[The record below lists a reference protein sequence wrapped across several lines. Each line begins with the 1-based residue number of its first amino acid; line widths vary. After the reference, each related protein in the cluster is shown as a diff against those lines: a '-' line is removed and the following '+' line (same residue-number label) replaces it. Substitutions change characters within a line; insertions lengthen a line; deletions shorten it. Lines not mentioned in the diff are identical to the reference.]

1 MFGTLFFWQ
10 NYFSQEISQ
19 VIFLQVLQ
27 KSSIFAAEFQKITAM
42 RKSFILLMACLV
54 FSATRAQTIA
64 YPALPNEVCA
74 KAWNNYRKADVL
86 WKTGWGLFISGAVG
100 TTACSIGTIATL
112 YKHEMTPAELATNR
126 SCFSLAIVS
135 CGVLAASVPCLI
147 VGQVRRKNAM
157 RTINEYQCAPD
168 LTCDE
173 LRLSYKRA
181 NDTWKAGW
189 GLFGSGLGLLI
200 VGISLTFTENNT
212 MLNAGLGLIS
222 IGSGAVITSVP
233 CLAFGQVQRKS
244 AAKQYHQYCADQPPL
259 TFSLQTSSNGLGIA
273 MNF

>member
-1 MFGTLFFWQ
+1 MFGTLFFCKIIFPKKFPKS
-10 NYFSQEISQ
+10 FSCRFRKKA
-19 VIFLQVLQ
+19 VPLHRNL
-27 KSSIFAAEFQKITAM
+27 KKNTAM

-147 VGQVRRKNAM
+147 VGQVRRKNSM